1 MEGDWKR
8 TAWHFQVILSLM
20 DNWSNPGG
28 IDQIVA
34 WSGSAKARTDFFS
47 DANCMR
53 LYKNWVAK
61 LINRVNQINGRL

>member
-1 MEGDWKR
+1 
-8 TAWHFQVILSLM
+8 M

-34 WSGSAKARTDFFS
+34 WSGTARNRVDFFS

-53 LYKNWVAK
+53 LYKNFVSTI
-61 LINRVNQINGRL
+61 INRVNQISGRR